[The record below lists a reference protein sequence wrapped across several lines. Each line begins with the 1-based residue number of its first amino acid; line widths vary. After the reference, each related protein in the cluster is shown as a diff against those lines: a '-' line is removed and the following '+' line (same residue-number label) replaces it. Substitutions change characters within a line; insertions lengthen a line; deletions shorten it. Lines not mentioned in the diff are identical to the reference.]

1 MPRRAHTRFHF
12 VLLAL
17 ALLAPLRAKA
27 SSQSELAYGPLPVF
41 ELHSGFWIN
50 LHHTLYHQ
58 ARLRKDAAPQDK
70 PSKTSGPALKT
81 PAEAK
86 PAYTA
91 AEQKAWEDAVS
102 YYAANLAD
110 KDLLFSSELVQLKN
124 QLSDFEDCDDR
135 GLRRA
140 YRQNQK
146 ILRRRPALKTGAG
159 SRSRRSRLP
168 RASLAGARP
177 RQSPLDSARRPA
189 RHRTGRRPLR
199 APRGHL

>member
-1 MPRRAHTRFHF
+1 MSGIPPVR
-12 VLLAL
+12 LLLLLSAL
-17 ALLAPLRAKA
+17 SLFAPIRSAA
-27 SSQSELAYGPLPVF
+27 RPQSNFTYGPLPVF

-58 ARLRKDAAPQDK
+58 ARLRKDAASPDK

-110 KDLLFSSELVQLKN
+110 KDLLFSSEIVQ
-124 QLSDFEDCDDR
+124 
-135 GLRRA
+135 
-140 YRQNQK
+140 
-146 ILRRRPALKTGAG
+146 
-159 SRSRRSRLP
+159 
-168 RASLAGARP
+168 
-177 RQSPLDSARRPA
+177 
-189 RHRTGRRPLR
+189 
-199 APRGHL
+199 